1 MGMERRWGARKPVEV
16 DVVIDNQPLC
26 LLRGRIGNISIGGLF
41 VETAAAS
48 LHANAKVELVLLL
61 QEQGG
66 TRVYRMP
73 ALVVRVAGNGAGFM
87 FDQYDVN
94 AFRTLVALV
103 LDRQKR
109 AAALAPLEADN
120 EVLPGRP
127 SGPDRGDAEAIAAGS
142 VADEPPHRGE
152 STN

>member
-1 MGMERRWGARKPVEV
+1 MGMERRWGARKRIEV

-41 VETAAAS
+41 VQTTAAS
-48 LHANAKVELVLLL
+48 GLNANAKVELVLLL

-73 ALVVRVAGNGAGFM
+73 ALVVRVTPDGAGFM

-109 AAALAPLEADN
+109 AATLAPLEAGND
-120 EVLPGRP
+120 
-127 SGPDRGDAEAIAAGS
+127 AAGS
-142 VADEPPHRGE
+142 VPPGPANRLDAVHTPHRGG